1 MAILTIQIPDSEVI
15 TLSTI
20 VERVSG
26 SVIKVNADEELYTND
41 CLQKQ
46 DDLFIKNTITSTS
59 PVNYLWND

>member
-46 DDLFIKNTITSTS
+46 DDKFIKNTITGSS
-59 PVNYLWND
+59 PFNYLWND